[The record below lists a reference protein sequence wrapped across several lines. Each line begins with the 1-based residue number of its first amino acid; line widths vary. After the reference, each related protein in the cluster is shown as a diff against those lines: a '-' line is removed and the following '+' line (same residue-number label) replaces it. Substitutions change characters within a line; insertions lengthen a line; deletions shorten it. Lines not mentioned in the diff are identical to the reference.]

1 LGFCQLQKDE
11 LRVWDKL
18 CCMQLVLPAPDH
30 LRSYREALRRGWS
43 PNNLR
48 PQAAGEELAAIAQNP
63 DAFFARIVNVKGGG
77 EGVKLPDGTLV
88 PRMPG
93 YRKWMWDG
101 EFCGSI
107 QLRWLEGT
115 EALPP
120 YCLGHIGYSV
130 VPWKQRR
137 GHATRALALL
147 LPEARARGLA
157 YVEITTTP
165 DNEAS
170 QKVIRANGGVLLEE
184 FEKPASLGGG
194 TELRFRIAL

>member
-1 LGFCQLQKDE
+1 
-11 LRVWDKL
+11 
-18 CCMQLVLPAPDH
+18 MQLVWPSPEH
-30 LRSYREALRRGWS
+30 LRSYCAALAQGWS

-48 PQAAGEELAAIAQNP
+48 PQVAQEELAAIRANP
-63 DAFFARIVNVKGGG
+63 DGYFARIVNFTGGG
-77 EGVKLPDGTLV
+77 EPVKLPDGTEV

-107 QLRWLEGT
+107 QMRWLEST
-115 EALPP
+115 ADLPP

-137 GHATRALALL
+137 GYATRALSLL
-147 LPEARARGLA
+147 LQEARSRRLT
-157 YVEITTTP
+157 YVEITTAP

-170 QKVIRANGGVLLEE
+170 QKVIRANGGVLVER
-184 FEKPASLGGG
+184 FEKLPSLGGG
-194 TELRFRIAL
+194 PELRFRIGL